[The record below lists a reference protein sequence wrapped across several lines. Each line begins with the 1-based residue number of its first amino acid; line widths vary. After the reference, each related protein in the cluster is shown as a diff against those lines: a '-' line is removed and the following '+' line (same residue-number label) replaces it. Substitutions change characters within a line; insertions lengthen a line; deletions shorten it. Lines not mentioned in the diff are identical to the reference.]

1 MAEKTHAVAFYGT
14 TRYKTKVLVSYKQR
28 YVKRRKDGVKQR
40 YWLKVAR
47 STSKFVKG
55 GERLTVFGSAEDVA
69 LVKNKIDREQWI
81 PKKKFQD
88 RVPASEFLKHP
99 ERYARKGVWVER
111 KKKDSP

>member
-55 GERLTVFGSAEDVA
+55 GERLTVFGSAKDVA
-69 LVKNKIDREQWI
+69 QVKNKIDRESWI
-81 PKKKFQD
+81 PKRKFQD
-88 RVPASEFLKHP
+88 RVDAKGFLKSP
-99 ERYARKGVWVER
+99 EKYARKGDWVER
-111 KKKDSP
+111 EKKES

>member
-1 MAEKTHAVAFYGT
+1 MTHAVAFYGT

-69 LVKNKIDREQWI
+69 LVKNKIDRESWI
-81 PKKKFQD
+81 PKKRYVD
-88 RVPASEFLKHP
+88 RVRATLFLAEP
-99 ERYARKGVWVER
+99 ERFARKGEWVER